1 MLEKFRVYSKTTFED
16 VGGMSDTV
24 KQLREMIE
32 WPLKHSSVFN
42 WLGVS
47 PPKGILISG
56 PPGSGKTLL
65 AMAVA
70 GSNPDIPFY
79 RISGPEIVSGISG

>member
-1 MLEKFRVYSKTTFED
+1 MNEMLEKMLVHSKVDFND
-16 VGGMSDTV
+16 VGGMKETI

-32 WPLKHSSVFN
+32 WPLKHKGIFN

-56 PPGSGKTLL
+56 PPGTGKTLL
-65 AMAVA
+65 AMAIA
-70 GSNPDIPFY
+70 G
-79 RISGPEIVSGISG
+79 

>member
-1 MLEKFRVYSKTTFED
+1 MLEKFQVHSSTTFKD
-16 VGGMSDTV
+16 VGGMKNEI

-32 WPLKHSSVFN
+32 WPLKHSTIFN
-42 WLGVS
+42 FLGVS

-65 AMAVA
+65 AMAIA
-70 GSNPDIPFY
+70 GSN
-79 RISGPEIVSGISG
+79 